1 MTAHTVTTTNN
12 SQRPYVSDIAFT
24 PAVKAIQERLGSRT
38 TYAKVERGRGW
49 RESVTPELASFI
61 AERDSFYLGTASGD
75 GRPYIQYRGGP
86 PGFLKVLDERTLAF
100 ADYSGNR
107 QYISAGNLSEN
118 DQAFIFLMDY
128 PNRRRIKIWGSA
140 KAVDDDP
147 ELLARV
153 HDPDYGAQPERAI
166 RFTVEAWDVNCPQ
179 HIIPR
184 YTEEDLRPILQE
196 LRDRIAELEEENRRL
211 REGAGRERPAGVDT
225 AVQFGSRPAVDA

>member
-1 MTAHTVTTTNN
+1 MTANTVMTKN
-12 SQRPYVSDIAFT
+12 SSQPRYVSDIAFT
-24 PAVKAIQERLGSRT
+24 PAVKAIQERLGSRA
-38 TYAKVERGRGW
+38 TYTKVERGRGW

-61 AERDSFYLGTASGD
+61 AERDSFYLGTASGE

-107 QYISAGNLSEN
+107 QYISVGNLSEN

-128 PNRRRIKIWGSA
+128 PNRRRIKIWGRA

-166 RFTVEAWDVNCPQ
+166 QFTVEAWDVNCPQ
-179 HIIPR
+179 HITPR
-184 YTEEDLRPILQE
+184 YTEEDLRPMLQE
-196 LRDRIAELEEENRRL
+196 LRDRVAELEEENRRL
-211 REGAGRERPAGVDT
+211 REGAVRERPAGVDT
-225 AVQFGSRPAVDA
+225 VEFGSRPAVDA